1 MFSWRYIL
9 LVITLIS
16 CNSKSEKNQKDD
28 IGLDFDHQIGLPEI
42 MVTSKGR
49 AQVKASSL
57 KLLKDNSKD
66 AILVGNVIADFFNE
80 MGDRASRLYSD
91 SAWINESA
99 DRMLARGN
107 VTVESDNG
115 YVLLSNSI
123 VWDDRYGVIS
133 SKDSV
138 VFFSAEG
145 DTMYGVGFE
154 SDSDLDR
161 WSIFKPHGVAYKK

>member
-1 MFSWRYIL
+1 M
-9 LVITLIS
+9 
-16 CNSKSEKNQKDD
+16 
-28 IGLDFDHQIGLPEI
+28 
-42 MVTSKGR
+42 
-49 AQVKASSL
+49 
-57 KLLKDNSKD
+57 
-66 AILVGNVIADFFNE
+66 
-80 MGDRASRLYSD
+80 SR
-91 SAWINESA
+91 
-99 DRMLARGN
+99 RARGN

-154 SDSDLDR
+154 SDSDLDNIR
-161 WSIFKPHGVAYKK
+161 DHKRFKQLLRHM